1 MKRSPHAREVKPTVN
16 NGIRRAVITS
26 LILIL
31 SGGCGDGRPQL
42 VPVSGRVLIDG
53 QPVECG
59 NIRFTPKDYRA
70 ASGKLGAGGRF
81 ELTTYEAGDGCIPGK
96 HAVTVNAREIIS
108 PDSIRWH
115 APKKYCDLQTADLEI
130 EIEEP
135 TDSVEIELTWA
146 GGKPFVETVDST
158 GD

>member
-1 MKRSPHAREVKPTVN
+1 MKRFLLALEVKPSVSNRT
-16 NGIRRAVITS
+16 RRAVIAS

-42 VPVSGRVLIDG
+42 VPVSGRVVIDG
-53 QPVECG
+53 QPVEHG
-59 NIRFTPKDYRA
+59 NIRFYPKGYRA

-81 ELTTYEAGDGCIPGK
+81 ELTTYEAGDGCVPGK

-108 PDSIRWH
+108 QDSIRWH
-115 APKKYCDLQTADLEI
+115 APKRYRDLQTADLEI
-130 EIEEP
+130 EIEVP

-146 GGKPFVETVDST
+146 GGRPYIETVDGS